1 MSEYRERI
9 DHFESNPQ
17 DRELY
22 SFLNGFYYYL
32 HNQEYFISKL
42 KSLDV
47 KDTNLL
53 RKYYKT
59 LQGYISMHPEF
70 VHYWCTRETIFKK
83 PNSPLYEE
91 LENLDRIIFQ
101 IILKQL
107 EWRQSPE

>member
-1 MSEYRERI
+1 MSYYRELT
-9 DHFESNPQ
+9 DHLESYPQ
-17 DRELY
+17 DREIYAGLVN
-22 SFLNGFYYYL
+22 FHFYL

-47 KDTNLL
+47 KDRNLL

-59 LQGYISMHPEF
+59 LQEYISVHPEF
-70 VHYWCTRETIFKK
+70 VRYWCTREIIFKN

-91 LENLDRIIFQ
+91 AENLDRIIFQ